1 MSDVSSCA
9 GWKMVSKGKLQAACR
24 RKGERIIMVEQ
35 KLKCSED
42 LVSTVRSVGG
52 HFGLCSHIRGE
63 EEINGMPEK
72 KGQWINKLHK

>member
-24 RKGERIIMVEQ
+24 RKGERIIMGEQ
-35 KLKCSED
+35 KLKCSEN
-42 LVSTVRSVGG
+42 LVSKVRSVGG

-63 EEINGMPEK
+63 EEINSMPEK

>member
-1 MSDVSSCA
+1 MPDVSSCA
-9 GWKMVSKGKLQAACR
+9 GWKIVSKSLHEGE
-24 RKGERIIMVEQ
+24 KGERIIMGEQ

-42 LVSTVRSVGG
+42 LVPTVRSMRE
-52 HFGLCSHIRGE
+52 HFGLCRHIRGE